1 MHEDPPWTILS
12 CVRDAVLV
20 VSGLPRSGTSLAM
33 ALLAEGGVELLTDG
47 VRGPDPDNPL
57 GYHEYEGVKRLPHD
71 ARWLA
76 AARGRAVKVIHA
88 FLQQLPEGWT
98 YRVIL
103 LRRNLR
109 DVVASQD
116 RMLARRGQPVGGLPA
131 ERVAEVLGQQ
141 LDSARDWLRSRPDVA
156 WMELDYDAL
165 LREPEPELARLI
177 EFAAL
182 RVPVSRLAALIQPE
196 RRRDPVEKDEG
207 PAARAAGPVQT
218 ENL

>member
-1 MHEDPPWTILS
+1 
-12 CVRDAVLV
+12 
-20 VSGLPRSGTSLAM
+20 M
-33 ALLAEGGVELLTDG
+33 ALLAAGGVEFLTDG
-47 VRGPDPDNPL
+47 VRGPDPDNPS
-57 GYHEYEGVKRLPHD
+57 GYHEHEGVKRLPHD
-71 ARWLA
+71 VEWLEA
-76 AARGRAVKVIHA
+76 APGRAVKVIHA
-88 FLQQLPEGWT
+88 FLRQLPEGWT

-116 RMLARRGQPVGGLPA
+116 RMLARRGQPVGGLSA

-141 LDSARDWLRSRPDVA
+141 LDAARDWLRSRPDVA

-165 LREPEPELARLI
+165 LREPEPELERLI

-196 RRRDPVEKDEG
+196 RRRDRVENEEG
-207 PAARAAGPVQT
+207 PAARAAGPFRT
-218 ENL
+218 KSL